1 MLEPNSAVTQ
11 LPAVYRF
18 GFSNY
23 TPFQVT
29 AYSGWGY
36 LQKHKCMRSSWLWTH
51 SFPIELTRLRV
62 TLTHHGF
69 TVSVNTSA
77 RPMKSCT
84 CRRAPFARWFHGENT
99 WSNDAQNT
107 TWIWWFLVL
116 VSTTSSHLYSF
127 SLSTAYIFFTCV
139 SLHAP
144 YNFYSVHSTVY
155 LLASWMWCLLDNML
169 YLTCFNIPLN
179 ALGPTVV

>member
-36 LQKHKCMRSSWLWTH
+36 LQKHKCMRSSWLRTH

-62 TLTHHGF
+62 TLTPHGF

-84 CRRAPFARWFHGENT
+84 CRKAPFARWFHGENT

-107 TWIWWFLVL
+107 TSFDGFWFWWAQHPLI
-116 VSTTSSHLYSF
+116 
-127 SLSTAYIFFTCV
+127 STAYIFFTCV
-139 SLHAP
+139 WLHAP

>member
-1 MLEPNSAVTQ
+1 MFERDATSEPMLEPNSAVTQ

-69 TVSVNTSA
+69 TVSVSTSA
-77 RPMKSCT
+77 RLMKSCT
-84 CRRAPFARWFHGENT
+84 CRKAPFARWFHGENT

-107 TWIWWFLVL
+107 TSFDGFWFWWAQHPLI
-116 VSTTSSHLYSF
+116 STASLSLYSLHLLHMCFATCSLQLLF
-127 SLSTAYIFFTCV
+127 S
-139 SLHAP
+139 SLYCISAC
-144 YNFYSVHSTVY
+144 F
-155 LLASWMWCLLDNML
+155 LD
-169 YLTCFNIPLN
+169 
-179 ALGPTVV
+179 VVLIG